1 MVVSFRVA
9 VPSDVVLIAD
19 NMRAIDREE
28 IELSSGLTPLEALQ
42 YSYDHSEY
50 CQTMLFDGVPVG
62 MFGVSKNSLLS
73 NVGCIWFLGTEE
85 MNKVKKSFVVNSLPY
100 INRLFDYAERLE
112 NYVWIENKL
121 SIRWL
126 KWCGFKFD
134 EPAPYGVKKALFL
147 HFYKEKV

>member
-1 MVVSFRVA
+1 MAVSFRDPM
-9 VPSDVVLIAD
+9 PSDVVLIAD

-28 IELSSGLTPLEALQ
+28 IELSSGLKPLEALQ
-42 YSYDHSEY
+42 YSLGHSEY
-50 CQTMLFDGVPVG
+50 CQTMLLDDEPIG
-62 MFGVSKNSLLS
+62 MFGVSKNTILS

-121 SIRWL
+121 STRWL
-126 KWCGFKFD
+126 KWCGFTLDK
-134 EPAPYGVKKALFL
+134 PAPYGLKKALFI
-147 HFYKEKV
+147 HFYKENS

>member
-85 MNKVKKSFVVNSLPY
+85 MNKVKKSFAVNSLPY